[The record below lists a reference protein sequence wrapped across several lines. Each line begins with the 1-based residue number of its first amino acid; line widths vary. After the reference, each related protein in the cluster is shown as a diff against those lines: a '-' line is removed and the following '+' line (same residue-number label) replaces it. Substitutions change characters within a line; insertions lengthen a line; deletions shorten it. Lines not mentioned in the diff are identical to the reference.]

1 MLARMTQ
8 REFVQWQIR
17 NKTNPI
23 GAWRDDL
30 RIGTVIS
37 PIYNEM
43 LKYLYKNPSLTKPS
57 DWVMKFGKA
66 KRAKPQDWRQM
77 KEIFMALAKPQAP

>member
-1 MLARMTQ
+1 MFELAGHLKIGTVAEMLARMTQ

-30 RIGTVIS
+30 RIGAAIS
-37 PIYNEM
+37 PIINLM
-43 LKYLYKNPSLTKPS
+43 LHLH
-57 DWVMKFGKA
+57 
-66 KRAKPQDWRQM
+66 
-77 KEIFMALAKPQAP
+77 